1 MSNMTS
7 EERKNRQKVLI
18 EEIGREYVK
27 QGMQPTT
34 ARVMAL
40 LMVIDKETLTF
51 DEIIEELSIS
61 KGAASNALRHLVAM
75 KAIDYLTIPGD
86 RKRYFHLK
94 RLNKFSM
101 MDDALEKFI
110 TTKTFLESILELK
123 EDKNSDN
130 SVFFKSILEIINYA
144 LEKIKQH
151 KDEFKQNI

>member
-1 MSNMTS
+1 MSDMTP

-18 EEIGREYVK
+18 AEIGREYVK

-40 LMVIDKETLTF
+40 LMVVDKEILTF
-51 DEIIEELSIS
+51 DEIVKELSIS
-61 KGAASNALRHLVAM
+61 KGAASNALRHLVTM
-75 KAIDYLTIPGD
+75 KAIDYMTIPGD

-101 MDDALEKFI
+101 MDDMLEKLI
-110 TTKTFLESILELK
+110 STKDILESIIELK
-123 EDKNSDN
+123 ADKNSDN

-151 KDEFKQNI
+151 KDEFQQNI